1 MEFLKNIKWTPLNVF
16 KAVGVALAALFLLSF
31 LLNIFG
37 SVNPL
42 GLADKSGF
50 SLPAQDAYMDGDYG
64 YADDSEM
71 YAEERNPKLS
81 INNIAPSM
89 PVPQPAGT
97 VGGDAEE
104 YEVTEYFASIETSDA
119 NHTCQQVTNLKSY
132 EYVVF
137 ESSNEYDKGCSY
149 VFKVAHENV
158 EEVLGQ
164 IESLDPKTLSE
175 NTYTIKRQ
183 VDDFTSEQEIL
194 EKKLQSIDETL
205 TNAVAAYDELSVVAK
220 NAQDVES
227 LTQVINNKIMLIE
240 RLTQERLN
248 TVAMLER
255 LLRSKAEQLDRL
267 EYTYFHV
274 DVFENKFIDGEQLQE
289 SWKSAIR
296 EAVYGVNQALQN
308 MSITLIPLLFGLIQY
323 ILYFFILLLVVKYLW
338 KAARRIWEK

>member
-1 MEFLKNIKWTPLNVF
+1 
-16 KAVGVALAALFLLSF
+16 VALAALFLLSF

-50 SLPAQDAYMDGDYG
+50 SLPAQDAYMDYG

-164 IESLDPKTLSE
+164 IESLDPKTLS
-175 NTYTIKRQ
+175 
-183 VDDFTSEQEIL
+183 
-194 EKKLQSIDETL
+194 
-205 TNAVAAYDELSVVAK
+205 
-220 NAQDVES
+220 
-227 LTQVINNKIMLIE
+227 
-240 RLTQERLN
+240 
-248 TVAMLER
+248 
-255 LLRSKAEQLDRL
+255 
-267 EYTYFHV
+267 
-274 DVFENKFIDGEQLQE
+274 
-289 SWKSAIR
+289 
-296 EAVYGVNQALQN
+296 
-308 MSITLIPLLFGLIQY
+308 
-323 ILYFFILLLVVKYLW
+323 
-338 KAARRIWEK
+338 